1 MAAQEVRMAAAVAA
15 VELLQM
21 AEVTTPVPVVLVQMV
36 V

>member
-1 MAAQEVRMAAAVAA
+1 MAAQEVRMAAVAAA

-21 AEVTTPVPVVLVQMV
+21 VEVTTPVPAVLVQMV